1 MKWEKNILPSICS
14 VAVRV
19 AVYVVSLQ
27 LGKNWAPSPRGS
39 LWYSCVCEMWCRM
52 GCIGSTVHPI
62 GRYIHQ
68 PLPSPRPSMTRMLG
82 MLFTNRRRWF
92 QQQTHH
98 LAFRQAHGPRSTV
111 TRLVWPTHHLW
122 SAATYQNLTPCLM
135 TSTHR
140 QRCTPLLPWN
150 DERQVWYGCLWVRNV
165 YKVSVFTRTD
175 SRCLFCIKFKLCY
188 VVSVYSNVC

>member
-1 MKWEKNILPSICS
+1 VVLINEMREKYPSFHLFSCCKGSSICS
-14 VAVRV
+14 QFTSRQEL
-19 AVYVVSLQ
+19 STI
-27 LGKNWAPSPRGS
+27 PTRIIS
-39 LWYSCVCEMWCRM
+39 YSCVCEMWCRM

-92 QQQTHH
+92 QQQMHH

-122 SAATYQNLTPCLM
+122 SATTYQNLTPCLM

-150 DERQVWYGCLWVRNV
+150 DERQV
-165 YKVSVFTRTD
+165 
-175 SRCLFCIKFKLCY
+175 
-188 VVSVYSNVC
+188 